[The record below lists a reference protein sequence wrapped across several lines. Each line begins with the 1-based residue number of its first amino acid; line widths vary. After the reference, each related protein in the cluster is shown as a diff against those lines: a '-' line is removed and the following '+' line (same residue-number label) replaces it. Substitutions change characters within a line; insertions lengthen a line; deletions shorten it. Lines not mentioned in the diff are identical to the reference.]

1 MRIDRDIATAAGL
14 PLPDAAYFLWVRR
27 FALDQRERRVTARSG
42 RAANLKDPAA
52 VAQSAAAALAKARA
66 DRASAE
72 DGPTFL
78 RLRRAHPNAGDDALK
93 SAIRT
98 ALKLD
103 EDCTRFFS
111 PSGDDFTA
119 NIARAI
125 EGARMENPEFLAETY
140 ELARAELMR
149 TMK

>member
-1 MRIDRDIATAAGL
+1 VNIDPDIATATRL

-27 FALDQRERRVTARSG
+27 FALDHRERPG
-42 RAANLKDPAA
+42 RTRPVHSVNLKDLAA
-52 VAQSAAAALAKARA
+52 VAESAAAALAKARA
-66 DRASAE
+66 DRATAA

-78 RLRRAHPNAGDDALK
+78 RLRRAHPNAADHELK
-93 SAIRT
+93 SAIGA

-111 PSGDDFTA
+111 PSGDDFVA
-119 NIARAI
+119 NIARAV
-125 EGARMENPEFLAETY
+125 EGARTENPGLLAETY
-140 ELARAELMR
+140 ELARAELTR

>member
-1 MRIDRDIATAAGL
+1 MSIDEEIATAARL

-27 FALDQRERRVTARSG
+27 LALDRRERPTTARSA
-42 RAANLKDPAA
+42 RSADLKDPAA
-52 VAQSAAAALAKARA
+52 LARSAAAALAKVRA
-66 DRASAE
+66 DRAAAQ

-78 RLRRAHPNAGDDALK
+78 RLRRAHPNAADHALK
-93 SAIRT
+93 SAIRA

-111 PSGDDFTA
+111 PFGDDFA
-119 NIARAI
+119 ASIARAI
-125 EGARMENPEFLAETY
+125 EGARTENPGFRPETY
-140 ELARAELMR
+140 ELARAELTR